1 MMERASLSSFLNG
14 RMLSFGKSGDNL
26 GFSAFQSLKI
36 HPFLFLIICMLMGH
50 PDDPVDA
57 PVKDCSKTIK
67 TMIPISKDS
76 TGWPALPSITRSSNF
91 HTKII
96 QSMLRNYCITHIGE

>member
-1 MMERASLSSFLNG
+1 MAGVETIGDS
-14 RMLSFGKSGDNL
+14 MLFRVSRF
-26 GFSAFQSLKI
+26 I
-36 HPFLFLIICMLMGH
+36 HTFLIICILMGY

-57 PVKDCSKTIK
+57 PVKDHSKTIK

-76 TGWPALPSITRSSNF
+76 TRWPALPSIARSSNL

-96 QSMLRNYCITHIGE
+96 QSMLREYCMAHICE

>member
-1 MMERASLSSFLNG
+1 MEGCCALAGVEIIWDS
-14 RMLSFGKSGDNL
+14 MLFRVSRF
-26 GFSAFQSLKI
+26 I
-36 HPFLFLIICMLMGH
+36 HSFLIICILMGH

-57 PVKDCSKTIK
+57 PVKDRSKTIK

-76 TGWPALPSITRSSNF
+76 TGRPALPSITRSSNL

-96 QSMLRNYCITHIGE
+96 QSMLREYCMAHIHE

>member
-1 MMERASLSSFLNG
+1 MMGRASSSSVLNG
-14 RMLSFGKSGDNL
+14 RMLSFGRSGDNL

-76 TGWPALPSITRSSNF
+76 TRWPTVTVTTTVCLT
-91 HTKII
+91 
-96 QSMLRNYCITHIGE
+96 